1 MIKAKM
7 FKQRAVVIAGRALY
21 AGAVEQ
27 ARRPAFYLAGVPDT
41 PEGRFELYTLHV
53 VLVLHRLKREGA
65 QAADVAQ
72 STFDAFLRGLD
83 DGLREMGVGDLS
95 VGKKMRKLGEA
106 VYGRVKSV
114 DHALESLPDRGPLEA
129 LVGRTVLE
137 GGDVRAAPALA
148 RYVVAAAQSLQ
159 EQALDDLIDGR
170 LAFPEF
176 TA

>member
-1 MIKAKM
+1 MIKAKLFM
-7 FKQRAVVIAGRALY
+7 ERAAVTAGRALY

-53 VLVLHRLKREGA
+53 VLILHRLKGEGS

-95 VGKKMRKLGEA
+95 VGKKMRSLGEA

-114 DHALESLPDRGPLEA
+114 DVALGSAPDRGALEA
-129 LVGRTVLE
+129 LISRTVLE
-137 GGDVRAAPALA
+137 GGDARAAPALA
-148 RYVVAAAQSLQ
+148 SYVVAAAQSLR
-159 EQALDDLIDGR
+159 EQALDEILAGR